1 MFKLRRWVKDTIANN
16 ASSCPLTTLNTPRS
30 FSRRLLSEGKIIARL
45 CASHISMLIK
55 CQPILPGC
63 RVCPIFIHIYNLLIL
78 EESNLAAHAK
88 HHSSVTKSRL
98 NEHRDTRS
106 KCWFVNHFLWMD
118 DLIVDEK
125 LQSLPYIQRYVT
137 GPKIFQEQTYVRAT
151 LT

>member
-1 MFKLRRWVKDTIANN
+1 MPVDYIEHPAELLQTAFIGGQNNCKIVRKPYHYVDLVLADT
-16 ASSCPLTTLNTPRS
+16 T
-30 FSRRLLSEGKIIARL
+30 RLQ
-45 CASHISMLIK
+45 SMSN
-55 CQPILPGC
+55 
-63 RVCPIFIHIYNLLIL
+63 IYTHLQIL

-125 LQSLPYIQRYVT
+125 LQSLPYI
-137 GPKIFQEQTYVRAT
+137 
-151 LT
+151 